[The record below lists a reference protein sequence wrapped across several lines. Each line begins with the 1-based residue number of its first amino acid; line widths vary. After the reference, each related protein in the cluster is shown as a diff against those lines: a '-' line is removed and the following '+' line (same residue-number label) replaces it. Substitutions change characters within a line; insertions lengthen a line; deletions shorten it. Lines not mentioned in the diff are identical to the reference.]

1 MPPLSS
7 PSVSI
12 GERRALLALARQAIL
27 EAVLQGTILGPDP
40 GALNGALSEPGAA
53 FVTLYVRGHL
63 RGCVG
68 QIERDAS
75 LAETVAQSAIS
86 AALQDPRFA
95 PLSRD
100 EAGNFE
106 IEISVLSPLQPV
118 SPQQI
123 EIGRHGLLIRHGGSR
138 GLLLPQVAVQR
149 RWPPQRF
156 LQETCRK
163 AGLAPNSWQQP
174 GAELFVF
181 TTEVFSEADFPA
193 RVYSSST

>member
-1 MPPLSS
+1 MPG
-7 PSVSI
+7 V
-12 GERRALLALARQAIL
+12 
-27 EAVLQGTILGPDP
+27 
-40 GALNGALSEPGAA
+40 LSEPGAA

-100 EAGNFE
+100 EAANFE
-106 IEISVLSPLQPV
+106 IEISVLSPLQPA

-123 EIGRHGLLIRHGGSR
+123 EIGRHGLLIRRGDRR

-163 AGLAPNSWQQP
+163 AGLAPNSWQEP
-174 GAELFVF
+174 GTDLFVF

-193 RVYSSST
+193 GVYSSST